1 MNSGKMLM
9 EIISHSAKLAKENEV
24 MHRKLRFMEEI
35 LSRAEFTEMEL
46 IIIQGQYKSIVPE
59 EELKEYGL

>member
-1 MNSGKMLM
+1 M